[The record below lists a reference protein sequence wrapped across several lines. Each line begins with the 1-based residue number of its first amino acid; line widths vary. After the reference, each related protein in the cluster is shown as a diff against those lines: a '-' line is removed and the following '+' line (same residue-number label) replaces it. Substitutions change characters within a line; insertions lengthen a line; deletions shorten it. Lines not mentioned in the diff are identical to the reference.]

1 MLLQGFSRERLSGSG
16 ATSPEALARPTALR
30 PVLLFNL
37 KKPMRSCSSR
47 FPLAPWPRAAS
58 NKHSVL

>member
-37 KKPMRSCSSR
+37 EKPMRSCSLR
-47 FPLAPWPRAAS
+47 FPLAP
-58 NKHSVL
+58 